1 MRKKKSIPILSK
13 QRVAFVVDG
22 NCESWYIQMLKRN
35 ERSISVNLEP
45 KIPQKKKLSEQ
56 YKMVLDLSLDYDNVF
71 WIIDFD
77 VINSETRSKK
87 KGIKT
92 PLQEFNEYFD
102 QIEND
107 YKHIKI
113 IINNP
118 CLEYW
123 FLLHFESTSKY
134 IENCERVITQLK
146 KHDCLSNYEKSKKY
160 YTKEGSDIYFKL
172 KPFLNTAITNS
183 NKLEPFDFENPHSG
197 LSQMQL
203 LFESENLKKIIE

>member
-134 IENCERVITQLK
+134 IVSLR
-146 KHDCLSNYEKSKKY
+146 
-160 YTKEGSDIYFKL
+160 KL
-172 KPFLNTAITNS
+172 PKFL
-183 NKLEPFDFENPHSG
+183 FH
-197 LSQMQL
+197 
-203 LFESENLKKIIE
+203 

>member
-1 MRKKKSIPILSK
+1 MRKKKSITIKSK
-13 QRVAFVVDG
+13 QRYAFVGDG
-22 NCESWYIQMLKRN
+22 DCESWYIQMLKRN
-35 ERSISVNLEP
+35 ERSITVNLEP
-45 KIPQKKKLSEQ
+45 KIPQRKKLSEQ
-56 YKMVLDLSLDYDNVF
+56 YKMVIELSLYYDNIF

-77 VINSETRSKK
+77 VINSETRSSK

-102 QIEND
+102 QIENE

-123 FLLHFESTSKY
+123 FLLHFESTSIY
-134 IENCERVITQLK
+134 IENCDRVVTQLK
-146 KHDCLSNYEKSKKY
+146 KYDCLSGYEKSKKY
-160 YTKEGSDIYFKL
+160 YTKEGNDIYFKL
-172 KPFLNTAITNS
+172 KPFLNNAITNS

-203 LFESENLKKIIE
+203 LFESDKLKKLTK